1 MYKPERC
8 LRIIA
13 SCLILHNI
21 CIDYNIEMEGELQN
35 IEEDPDENNVAAPAE
50 ILQFQGRQAGVE
62 ARAELIRTRFT

>member
-1 MYKPERC
+1 
-8 LRIIA
+8 
-13 SCLILHNI
+13 
-21 CIDYNIEMEGELQN
+21 MESELQN